1 MSLNFDELVSD
12 SERLREVIA
21 EVINL
26 VTRLLDSEA
35 AGVMLYNKETD
46 ELVLQK
52 PAFHLADESIN
63 LYRVPLKAGG
73 NAVEV
78 YKTGKPSITEVCHA
92 SRGQGYNYSS
102 SRS

>member
-52 PAFHLADESIN
+52 PASLMRVLIYIEFH
-63 LYRVPLKAGG
+63 
-73 NAVEV
+73 
-78 YKTGKPSITEVCHA
+78 
-92 SRGQGYNYSS
+92 
-102 SRS
+102 